1 MNNATGQTYGF
12 LTQIFQQYLLVI
24 DRLLLTPDL
33 TTELRYI
40 LILVYSLVFVCL
52 LLLFFL
58 FAKFVLGLVAKA
70 VSALF
75 VYLTSSLDN
84 PRSLP
89 YVSVLV
95 LIQSVPW
102 YFTLLI
108 LILAFCGFAALIT
121 DNAIWAESFKYI
133 MGATVGS
140 LIGVVQKK
148 EQVAV
153 ETRLY
158 GLLEREA
165 ERSFSDNSD
174 IAPNKRETEGATTQ
188 AAPETS
194 REPTKEV
201 KDI

>member
-12 LTQIFQQYLLVI
+12 LARIFEQYLMVI

-33 TTELRYI
+33 TTELRYM
-40 LILVYSLVFVCL
+40 LILVYSLVFVSL
-52 LLLFFL
+52 LFLFFL
-58 FAKFVLGLVAKA
+58 FAKFALGLVARA
-70 VSALF
+70 VSAMF

-95 LIQSVPW
+95 LIQAVPW

-108 LILAFCGFAALIT
+108 LILVFCGFAALIT
-121 DNAIWAESFKYI
+121 DSAIWGESFKYI

-148 EQVAV
+148 EQIAV

-158 GLLEREA
+158 GLLERET
-165 ERSFSDNSD
+165 ERSFIDSSNV
-174 IAPNKRETEGATTQ
+174 APNKGQPDKPVPQSDAVENREQ
-188 AAPETS
+188 
-194 REPTKEV
+194 R
-201 KDI
+201 

>member
-12 LTQIFQQYLLVI
+12 LTQIFQQYLMVI

-33 TTELRYI
+33 ATELRYI

-52 LLLFFL
+52 LFLFFL

-75 VYLTSSLDN
+75 IYLTSSLDN

-95 LIQSVPW
+95 LIQAVPW

-108 LILAFCGFAALIT
+108 LILVFCGFAALIT
-121 DNAIWAESFKYI
+121 DSAIWAESFKYI

-158 GLLEREA
+158 GLLERET
-165 ERSFSDNSD
+165 ERSFSDGSD
-174 IAPNKRETEGATTQ
+174 AFPSKKDAGRSDTGAASDPTREQT
-188 AAPETS
+188 
-194 REPTKEV
+194 
-201 KDI
+201 

>member
-12 LTQIFQQYLLVI
+12 LTQIFQQYLMVI

-40 LILVYSLVFVCL
+40 LILVYSLVFVSL
-52 LLLFFL
+52 LFLFFL
-58 FAKFVLGLVAKA
+58 FAKFVLSLVARA

-95 LIQSVPW
+95 LIQAVPW

-108 LILAFCGFAALIT
+108 LILVFCGFAALIT
-121 DNAIWAESFKYI
+121 DSAIWAESFKYI

-158 GLLEREA
+158 GLLERET
-165 ERSFSDNSD
+165 ERSFIDSSNLP
-174 IAPNKRETEGATTQ
+174 PNTGGPGKTGAQSVSTENRD
-188 AAPETS
+188 P
-194 REPTKEV
+194 
-201 KDI
+201 I

>member
-12 LTQIFQQYLLVI
+12 LTQIFQQYLMVI

-40 LILVYSLVFVCL
+40 LILVYSLVFVFL
-52 LLLFFL
+52 LFLFFL
-58 FAKFVLGLVAKA
+58 FAKFVLGLVAHA

-95 LIQSVPW
+95 LIQAVPW

-108 LILAFCGFAALIT
+108 LILVFCGFAALIT
-121 DNAIWAESFKYI
+121 DSAIWAESFKYI

-158 GLLEREA
+158 GLLERET
-165 ERSFSDNSD
+165 ERSFIDSSSLP
-174 IAPNKRETEGATTQ
+174 PNTGEPGKTGAQSASAENRDQT
-188 AAPETS
+188 
-194 REPTKEV
+194 
-201 KDI
+201 